1 VGLHEERYR
10 LIGTYSTGMKQRVKL
25 AQALVGDPQ
34 LLLLDEPT
42 NGLDP
47 VGRTTMLELIAR
59 IGAEFGIS
67 IVVASHLLGE
77 IERICDHLV
86 AIEAGRLLR
95 ADTITSFTQASQVL
109 AVEVEEGLAQL
120 LQELKARGLAATTQQ
135 DQRTLLVP
143 LGGDDTYD
151 VVRDAVADLALPL
164 CRLEQRRHQVEELF
178 RDEEGA
184 AHV

>member
-1 VGLHEERYR
+1 
-10 LIGTYSTGMKQRVKL
+10 MKQRVKL
-25 AQALVGDPQ
+25 AQALVGDPR

-47 VGRTTMLELIAR
+47 AGRTAMLELIAR

-95 ADTITSFTQASQVL
+95 AASITSFTQASQVL
-109 AVEVEEGLAQL
+109 AVEVDEGLAQL
-120 LQELKARGLAATTQQ
+120 AAELTERGLAATVT
-135 DQRTLLVP
+135 QRTILVP
-143 LGGDDTYD
+143 LQSDDTYD

-164 CRLEQRRHQVEELF
+164 SRLEQRRHQVEELF
-178 RDEEGA
+178 RDEQSEEGA
-184 AHV
+184 NV